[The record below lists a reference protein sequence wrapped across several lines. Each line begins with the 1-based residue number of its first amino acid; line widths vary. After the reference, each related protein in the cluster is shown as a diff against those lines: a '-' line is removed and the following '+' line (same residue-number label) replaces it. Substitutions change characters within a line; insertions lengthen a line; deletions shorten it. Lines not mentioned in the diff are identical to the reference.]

1 MTDRLR
7 GVIVTFQ
14 KDIRTDDAETLI
26 LAIEQLRNVLSV
38 KPVVATIDSH
48 ISEERAK
55 HELGQKV
62 LKVIYPDRT

>member
-7 GVIVTFQ
+7 GVIVTFE
-14 KDIRTDDAETLI
+14 KDIREDDAEHVI

-38 KPVVATIDSH
+38 KPIVASIDSH

-55 HELGQKV
+55 SELGRKV
-62 LKVIYPDRT
+62 LKVIYPDEV